1 MPLKQKDR
9 TIKEILVEERG
20 YQEDWAIVME
30 VVQEIIN
37 QLLKEKFV
45 VEDIYPAMFYTSVQM
60 YLESEKD
67 LEYGKQVLKEL
78 YDESIKSHLK
88 QRIKLDDRTDPEYL
102 DFFNSF
108 VKEDGSK
115 IH

>member
-9 TIKEILVEERG
+9 TIEEILVEERG
-20 YQEDWAIVME
+20 CQEDWAIVME

-37 QLLKEKFV
+37 QLLTEKFDI
-45 VEDIYPAMFYTSVQM
+45 EDIYTAMIYTSVQM

-88 QRIKLDDRTDPEYL
+88 QRLKLDDRTDPEYL
-102 DFFNSF
+102 DFFNTF
-108 VKEDGSK
+108 LFEDNYK

>member
-9 TIKEILVEERG
+9 TIKEILAEERG

-30 VVQEIIN
+30 VVQETIN
-37 QLLKEKFV
+37 QLLKEKFD

-78 YDESIKSHLK
+78 YNESIKSHLN
-88 QRIKLDDRTDPEYL
+88 RRLMLDDRTRSGIL
-102 DFFNSF
+102 RFL
-108 VKEDGSK
+108 
-115 IH
+115 